1 MSVQERARNR
11 EHVDRRETIKNQTQV
26 IKGLIEY
33 AKNPKYSQ
41 EGENYLS
48 DGQMLDIILE
58 QLEKLIE

>member
-1 MSVQERARNR
+1 MKEQ
-11 EHVDRRETIKNQTQV
+11 

-33 AKNPKYSQ
+33 ANNPKYSE

-58 QLEKLIE
+58 QLERIAKEYS

>member
-1 MSVQERARNR
+1 MKEQ
-11 EHVDRRETIKNQTQV
+11 

-33 AKNPKYSQ
+33 AQNPKYSE

-58 QLEKLIE
+58 QLQKLIQWNITKETN